1 MPKNKPVRDIGA
13 SVRARLLKIA
23 QERGYTFD
31 LILTRYALERF
42 LYRLSISP
50 HKDRFVLK
58 GAMLV
63 TTWFDDP
70 HRPTRDLDL
79 LGFGDPSQDGML
91 SIFRKVCSIKCDDGI
106 IFDAAALRVDVIREE
121 LKYGGLRLRTDA
133 TLAAARIAII
143 VDIGFGDS
151 TEPGAERIT
160 LPVLLDLPA
169 PELRAYARETV
180 IAEKFHAMVAL
191 GRANSRMKDFY
202 DVWLLV
208 KTHDFTGDRLPRAIA
223 ATFQRRTTAIP
234 QSSPDALTP
243 EFARDESK
251 RRQWAAFVR
260 DLSTPAPQFD
270 EVIAELA
277 AFLTP
282 MGLAARRFV
291 GGISKPINDALL
303 S

>member
-50 HKDRFVLK
+50 HKDSFVLK

-70 HRPTRDLDL
+70 HRPTRDIDL

-91 SIFRKVCSIKCDDGI
+91 SVFRKVCSTKCDDGI
-106 IFDAAALRVDVIREE
+106 IFDVAALRVDVIREE
-121 LKYGGLRLRTDA
+121 LKYGGLRLRTEA
-133 TLAAARIAII
+133 TLAAARIAIV
-143 VDIGFGDS
+143 VDVGFGDS
-151 TEPGAERIT
+151 IEPGAEKIN
-160 LPVLLDLPA
+160 LPVLLEFPA

-202 DVWLLV
+202 DVWLLS
-208 KTHDFTGDRLPRAIA
+208 KSYQFTDDRLPRAIA
-223 ATFQRRTTAIP
+223 ATFKRRETSIP
-234 QSSPDALTP
+234 DSLPDALTP
-243 EFARDESK
+243 EFASDENK

-260 DLSTPAPQFD
+260 DLAKDAPSLETVTF
-270 EVIAELA
+270 EIA
-277 AFLTP
+277 
-282 MGLAARRFV
+282 
-291 GGISKPINDALL
+291 ALL
-303 S
+303 QPMVLVARGIADA